1 MNCEVLNQKTS
12 LRDEREK
19 EEMVLVIWKSIKM
32 ILEMLMI
39 NDYRLEMIFAR
50 MEDKKMKSARMRD
63 QKTSTV
69 KR

>member
-1 MNCEVLNQKTS
+1 MSCEVLNQKTS